1 MRKLFALAVLMFTAA
16 ETYAY
21 PPVIDANAF
30 YFSDTFNYNSANSA
44 YKRMMID
51 LMVGLPLTKKGK
63 WVLGWNYGSYALSEN
78 PGTETSLKITD
89 MGPKFEYYLNKDR
102 TWMIGL
108 TYNLISKATYS
119 SGSET
124 ELRGTSMKVE
134 AGYMPEMWENVLMG
148 AKINWY
154 KANFK
159 EEITNQ
165 TSLAQVTHGRT
176 VIYPTFAVTFRW
188 D

>member
-1 MRKLFALAVLMFTAA
+1 MKQFLALALFMFAGVKA
-16 ETYAY
+16 YAY
-21 PPVIDANAF
+21 PPVVDLNAF

-51 LMVGLPLTKKGK
+51 LAVGLPLTKKGQ

-89 MGPKFEYYLNKDR
+89 MGPKIEYYMNKDR
-102 TWMIGL
+102 TWLIGL

-119 SGSET
+119 NGSET

>member
-1 MRKLFALAVLMFTAA
+1 MNRLLLFLFAIVAVLPA
-16 ETYAY
+16 YAY
-21 PPVIDANAF
+21 PPTIDANAF
-30 YFSDTFNYNSANSA
+30 YFTDTFNYNSANSA

-51 LMVGLPLTKKGK
+51 VSVGLPLTKKGN

-89 MGPKFEYYLNKDR
+89 MGPKLEYYLNKDR
-102 TWMIGL
+102 TWLIAA
-108 TYNLISKATYS
+108 TYNLISKATYT
-119 SGSET
+119 SGTST
-124 ELRGTSMKVE
+124 ELRGTSLKVE
-134 AGYMPEMWENVLMG
+134 AGYMPMMWESVFMG
-148 AKINWY
+148 AKLNWY

-176 VIYPTFAVTFRW
+176 IIYPTLAVTFRW